1 MGEGAAVLILET
13 EAHAVARGAR
23 IYGEVLGYATT
34 NDAYH
39 MTAPHPEGIH
49 TARAMRD
56 ALATARLVPEQID
69 YINAH
74 ASSTPLNDATE
85 TKSIRD
91 VFGDHAYRIP
101 VSGTKGM
108 TAHSLGASGAIEAAL
123 CALALTHRRIPGTTN
138 LETPG
143 PGCDLDYVPEGPREG
158 DYRHVLSNSFGFGG
172 MNATLVFGR
181 YDG

>member
-13 EAHAVARGAR
+13 EAHAVARGAMV
-23 IYGEVLGYATT
+23 YAEVLGYATT
-34 NDAYH
+34 NDAHH
-39 MTAPHPEGIH
+39 MTAPLPSGEQ
-49 TARAMRD
+49 TARAMRE
-56 ALATARLVPEQID
+56 ALTAADLMPEQID

-74 ASSTPLNDATE
+74 ASSTPLNDVTE

-91 VFGDHAYRIP
+91 VFGAHAHRIP

-108 TAHSLGASGAIEAAL
+108 TGHALGATGAIEAAL
-123 CALALTHRRIPGTTN
+123 CSLGITHRRVPGTTN

-143 PGCDLDYVPEGPREG
+143 PGCDLDYAPDGPREG
-158 DYRHVLSNSFGFGG
+158 EYRYVLTNSFGFGG
-172 MNATLVFGR
+172 MNASVVLGR